1 LNVDFV
7 AMVIYTMQFKLTV
20 STILVGDMV
29 YICIAVGTPKNMKER
44 VGIPLTG

>member
-1 LNVDFV
+1 
-7 AMVIYTMQFKLTV
+7 MVIYTMQFKFTV
-20 STILVGDMV
+20 STIPPDMV